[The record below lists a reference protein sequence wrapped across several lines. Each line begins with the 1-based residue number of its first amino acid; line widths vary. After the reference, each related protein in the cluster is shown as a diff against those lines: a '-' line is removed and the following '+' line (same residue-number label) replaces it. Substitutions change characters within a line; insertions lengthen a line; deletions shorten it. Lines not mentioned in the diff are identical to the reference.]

1 MRLCV
6 RPSAGP
12 GVPQTCANRIL
23 GVQKNLLPSSKF
35 LSARVSGRPDGLQ
48 TCANS
53 ILNPFQ
59 NQVCRRLKLHALASE
74 AGRAASRRAQTTFSE
89 RLRME
94 FVNVCGLKMNAR
106 ISTKIAFVDACRAF
120 ILAHR
125 RDAGTRKLSG
135 FVDGCGPLFFDAWDA
150 PGVQKTILP
159 SSKKWNARASAWPIG
174 QQASANSIWKAF
186 QNQDYRRLR
195 L

>member
-1 MRLCV
+1 MPGARPPKKGQRALFVVHRLGFVEFLAPSAFQRLLCGCASV
-6 RPSAGP
+6 RPSVRASAGP

-23 GVQKNLLPSSKF
+23 GVPKNLLPSSKF

-59 NQVCRRLKLHALASE
+59 NQVCRRLQLHALASE

-106 ISTKIAFVDACRAF
+106 ISTKIAFVDDCGAF

-125 RDAGTRKLSG
+125 RDAGTGKLSA
-135 FVDGCGPLFFDAWDA
+135 FVDGGWT
-150 PGVQKTILP
+150 QI
-159 SSKKWNARASAWPIG
+159 
-174 QQASANSIWKAF
+174 
-186 QNQDYRRLR
+186 
-195 L
+195 